1 MIKFKTKEEYLEMFF
16 KMAIAAKEE
25 KLIYYIEL
33 PEEEFL
39 KEGELGV
46 CCLPYTGEEGELIG
60 IAVEHA
66 YEEEGAEFT
75 YCEYFTFA

>member
-1 MIKFKTKEEYLEMFF
+1 MIKFTKEEYLEMFF
-16 KMAIAAKEE
+16 KMACIVGE